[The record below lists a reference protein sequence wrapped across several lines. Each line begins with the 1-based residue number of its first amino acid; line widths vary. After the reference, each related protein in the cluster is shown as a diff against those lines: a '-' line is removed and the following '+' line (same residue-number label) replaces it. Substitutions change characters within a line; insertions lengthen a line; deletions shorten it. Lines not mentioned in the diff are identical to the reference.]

1 MGRGEAGDISGD
13 EAQSASVEDLQKR
26 LSTGPEGLTT
36 EEATRRLA
44 LAGYNEIPEREV
56 GPLRLF
62 LAYFWGPIPWMI
74 EAAIVLSAV
83 LGRLEDLFIILV
95 LLLVNAGI
103 GFWQEDKADNAIK
116 LLKQKLALQVRVLR
130 DGDWKVVP
138 ARELVPGDMIRLR
151 LGDIVPA
158 DAKIAGE
165 GYLVI
170 DESALTGESLP
181 VTKKAGE
188 IAYAGTVIRQGETEG
203 LVFATGTK
211 SFFGRTTGFV
221 GEAVTPSHFQKAVIK
236 IGDYLIALALALAAV
251 IILVALFRHESL
263 AETLQFAL
271 VLTVAA
277 IPAALP
283 AVLTTTLAVGAMALA
298 RREAIV
304 SRLVSIEEMAGVDVL
319 CVDKTGTLTR
329 NELTVAEV
337 VGFDGFSRDEV
348 LLLARLTSRQE
359 DNDPIDN
366 AVIARFQDTPGSET
380 DTAAIRVTEYTPFN
394 PVDKRAMATLERE
407 NGIRFMAAKGAP
419 QAIFALTGGG
429 GDDVEGRVAAFAGR
443 GYRTLG
449 VARADATG
457 VWRYAGLIALYD
469 PPRDDSA
476 ETIRKARTMG
486 LQIKLLTGDHI
497 AIAREIAAKLNL
509 GTGIAGASSLTE
521 VPEKEHSRIIEDSDG
536 FAEVYPEHK
545 YEIITALQE
554 AGHIVGMTG
563 DGVNDAP
570 ALKKA
575 DAGIAVAGA
584 TDAAKSAADIVLTLP
599 GISVIID
606 AVTESRKTFQRMS
619 NYAIYRIA
627 ETIRVVFFI
636 TASIIAFNFYPV
648 TALMIVLLALLNDFA
663 IMTIA
668 FDRVV
673 VPARPVRWDMRLL
686 LGISTIL
693 GIYGVFESFGLLY
706 LGKEV
711 LMLDPDV
718 LRSFIYLKLSVA
730 GHLAVFAARTQ
741 GPFWSVPPAAPLF
754 LAVVATQGVATLL
767 TVYGILL
774 PAMGWGLAAIVW
786 GYALAGFLL
795 LDVIKLGAYRLLE
808 HTGIVF
814 SR

>member
-1 MGRGEAGDISGD
+1 MGRREAGDISGD
-13 EAQSASVEDLQKR
+13 EAQSASVEELQKR

-36 EEATRRLA
+36 EEATRRLE

-56 GPLRLF
+56 GPLRRF

-103 GFWQEDKADNAIK
+103 GFWQEDRADNAIK
-116 LLKQKLALQVRVLR
+116 LLRQKLALQARVLR
-130 DGDWKVVP
+130 DGDWRIVP

-203 LVFATGTK
+203 LVFATGMK
-211 SFFGRTTGFV
+211 SFFGRTTGLV
-221 GEAVTPSHFQKAVIK
+221 GEATTPSHFQKAVIK
-236 IGDYLIALALALAAV
+236 IGDYLIALAVALAAV
-251 IILVALFRHESL
+251 IIIVALFRHESL

-337 VGFDGFSRDEV
+337 AGFDGFSEEEV
-348 LLLARLTSRQE
+348 LLLARLTSREE

-366 AVIARFQDTPGSET
+366 AVIARFRDVPGIGKEA
-380 DTAAIRVTEYTPFN
+380 AAIRVTEYTPFN
-394 PVDKRAMATLERE
+394 PVDKRAMATLETE
-407 NGIRFMAAKGAP
+407 NGTRFMAAKGAP
-419 QAIFALTGGG
+419 QAIFALTSGEGG
-429 GDDVEGRVAAFAGR
+429 DVEGRVAAFAGR

-476 ETIRKARTMG
+476 ETIRRARAMG
-486 LQIKLLTGDHI
+486 LSIKLLTGDHI

-509 GTGIAGASSLTE
+509 GARIVGASSLTQ
-521 VPEKEHSRIIEDSDG
+521 VSEKERSQVIEDSDG
-536 FAEVYPEHK
+536 FAGVYPEHK
-545 YEIITALQE
+545 YEIVAALQE

-673 VPARPVRWDMRLL
+673 VPAGPVRWDMRLL

-730 GHLAVFAARTQ
+730 GHLAVFAARTR

>member
-1 MGRGEAGDISGD
+1 MGREEIGDITDD
-13 EAQSASVEDLQKR
+13 EAKTASGEELLKR
-26 LSTGPEGLTT
+26 LSSGPRGLTA
-36 EEATRRLA
+36 EEARRRLE
-44 LAGYNEIPEREV
+44 LAGYNEIPEHEV
-56 GPLRLF
+56 GPLRRF

-83 LGRLEDLFIILV
+83 LGRLDDLVIILV

-103 GFWQEDKADNAIK
+103 GFWQEGRADNAIK
-116 LLKQKLALQVRVLR
+116 LLKQKLALRARALR
-130 DGDWKVVP
+130 DGDWKTLP

-151 LGDIVPA
+151 LGDVVPA

-188 IAYAGTVIRQGETEG
+188 IAYAGTIIRQGETEG
-203 LVFATGTK
+203 LVFATGMK
-211 SFFGRTTGFV
+211 SFFGRTTGLV

-236 IGDYLIALALALAAV
+236 IGDYLIALALALAVV
-251 IILVALFRHESL
+251 IILVALFRHESP

-329 NELTVAEV
+329 NELTVAEI
-337 VGFDGFSRDEV
+337 VGFDGFSEEEV
-348 LLLARLTSRQE
+348 LLLARLTSRKE

-366 AVIARFQDTPGSET
+366 AVIARFQDTPDIREE
-380 DTAAIRVTEYTPFN
+380 AASARVTEFIPFN
-394 PVDKRAMATLERE
+394 PVDKRAMATLEKRD
-407 NGIRFMAAKGAP
+407 GTRFMAAKGAP
-419 QAIFALTGGG
+419 QAISTLDGGG
-429 GDDVEGRVAAFAGR
+429 GAGVEDRVAAFAGR
-443 GYRTLG
+443 GYRTIG
-449 VARADATG
+449 VARGDAG
-457 VWRYAGLIALYD
+457 GRWRYAGLIALYD
-469 PPRDDSA
+469 PPREDSA
-476 ETIRKARTMG
+476 ETIGKAKAMG
-486 LQIKLLTGDHI
+486 LKIKLLTGDHI
-497 AIAREIAAKLNL
+497 AIAREIAGKLNL

-521 VPEKEHSRIIEDSDG
+521 VQAKERDQIIEDSDG

-545 YEIITALQE
+545 YEIVAALQE
-554 AGHIVGMTG
+554 TGHIVGMTG

-599 GISVIID
+599 GISVILD
-606 AVTESRKTFQRMS
+606 AVTESRKTFQRMM

-627 ETIRVVFFI
+627 ETIRVIFFI

-673 VPARPVRWDMRLL
+673 VPAGPVRWDMRVL

-693 GIYGVFESFGLLY
+693 GIYGVFGSFALLF

-730 GHLAVFAARTQ
+730 GHLTIFAARTR

-767 TVYGILL
+767 AVYGILL
-774 PAMGWGLAAIVW
+774 PAIGWGLAAIVW
-786 GYALAGFLL
+786 AYALASFLL
-795 LDVIKLGAYRLLE
+795 LDVVKLGAYRLLE

>member
-1 MGRGEAGDISGD
+1 MGRGNVADIADD
-13 EAQSASVEDLQKR
+13 EARSASVEELQRR
-26 LSTGPEGLTT
+26 LSTRPEGLTT
-36 EEATRRLA
+36 EEAARRLERT
-44 LAGYNEIPEREV
+44 GYNEIPEHEV
-56 GPLRLF
+56 GPLRRF

-74 EAAIVLSAV
+74 EAAIVLSAL
-83 LGRLEDLFIILV
+83 LGRLDDLLVILV

-103 GFWQEDKADNAIK
+103 GFWQEGRADNAIR
-116 LLKQKLALQVRVLR
+116 LLKQKLALKARVLR
-130 DGDWKVVP
+130 DSDWMNVP

-158 DAKIAGE
+158 DAKIAGQ
-165 GYLVI
+165 GYLVV

-181 VTKKAGE
+181 VTKKRGE
-188 IAYAGTVIRQGETEG
+188 VAYAGTVIRQGETEG
-203 LVFATGTK
+203 LVFATGLK
-211 SFFGRTTGFV
+211 SFFGRTTGLV
-221 GEAVTPSHFQKAVIK
+221 GEEVPPSHFQKAVIK
-236 IGDYLIALALALAAV
+236 IGDYLIALAVALAAV
-251 IILVALFRHESL
+251 ILIVALFRHESP

-304 SRLVSIEEMAGVDVL
+304 SRLVSIEEMAGVDIL

-337 VGFDGFSRDEV
+337 VGLEEFSEDEV
-348 LLLARLTSRQE
+348 LLLARLASREE

-366 AVIARFQDTPGSET
+366 AVIARFRDTGGKR
-380 DTAAIRVTEYTPFN
+380 DAAAVRVTEYIPFN
-394 PVDKRAMATLERE
+394 PVDKRAMATLEAE
-407 NGIRFMAAKGAP
+407 DGTQFMAAKGAP
-419 QAIFALTGGG
+419 QAILALVGGG
-429 GDDVEGRVAAFAGR
+429 GVDVEGPVAAFAGR

-457 VWRYAGLIALYD
+457 EWRYAGLIALYD

-476 ETIRKARTMG
+476 ETIKEAKAMG

-509 GTGIAGASSLTE
+509 GTRIAGASTLTE
-521 VPEKEHSRIIEDSDG
+521 VKEKERGQMIEDSDG
-536 FAEVYPEHK
+536 FAGVYPEHK
-545 YEIITALQE
+545 YEIVAALQE
-554 AGHIVGMTG
+554 GGHIVGMTG

-619 NYAIYRIA
+619 HYAIYRIA

-673 VPARPVRWDMRLL
+673 VPSGPVRWDMRTL

-711 LMLDPDV
+711 LMLDPEV
-718 LRSFIYLKLSVA
+718 LRSFVYLKLSVA
-730 GHLAVFAARTQ
+730 GHLAVFAARTR

-754 LAVVATQGVATLL
+754 LAVVVTQAVATLI
-767 TVYGILL
+767 TVYGILM
-774 PAMGWGLAAIVW
+774 PPMGWGLAAVVW
-786 GYALAGFLL
+786 VYALAGFFL
-795 LDVIKLGAYRLLE
+795 LDFIKLRAYSLLE

-814 SR
+814 NR

>member
-1 MGRGEAGDISGD
+1 MGGGNVADIADD
-13 EAQSASVEDLQKR
+13 EARSASVEELQTH
-26 LSTGPEGLTT
+26 LSTGPQGLTT
-36 EEATRRLA
+36 EEAARRLEHT
-44 LAGYNEIPEREV
+44 GYNEIPEHEV
-56 GPLRLF
+56 GLLRRF
-62 LAYFWGPIPWMI
+62 LMYFWGPIPWMI
-74 EAAIVLSAV
+74 EAAIVLSAL
-83 LGRLEDLFIILV
+83 LGRLDDLLVILV

-103 GFWQEDKADNAIK
+103 GFWQEGRADNAIK
-116 LLKQKLALQVRVLR
+116 LLKQRLALKARVLR
-130 DGDWKVVP
+130 DGDWRNVP

-158 DAKIAGE
+158 DAKIVGE
-165 GYLVI
+165 GYLVV

-181 VTKKAGE
+181 VTKKSGE

-211 SFFGRTTGFV
+211 SFFGRTTGLV

-236 IGDYLIALALALAAV
+236 IGDYLIALAVALAAV
-251 IILVALFRHESL
+251 ILIVGLFRHESL

-337 VGFDGFSRDEV
+337 VGFEEFSEDEI
-348 LLLARLTSRQE
+348 LLLAYLASREE

-366 AVIARFQDTPGSET
+366 AVIARFRDTPNGER
-380 DTAAIRVTEYTPFN
+380 DAAAVRVTEYTPFN
-394 PVDKRAMATLERE
+394 PVDKRAMATLEAE
-407 NGIRFMAAKGAP
+407 DGTRFMAAKGAP

-429 GDDVEGRVAAFAGR
+429 GVDVEGCVAAFAER

-457 VWRYAGLIALYD
+457 GWRYAGLIALYD

-476 ETIRKARTMG
+476 ETITEAKAMG

-509 GTGIAGASSLTE
+509 GERIAGASSFTG
-521 VPEKEHSRIIEDSDG
+521 VQEKERGQMIEDSDG
-536 FAEVYPEHK
+536 FAGVYPEHK
-545 YEIITALQE
+545 YEIVAALQE
-554 AGHIVGMTG
+554 SGHIVGMTG

-627 ETIRVVFFI
+627 ETIRVIFFI

-648 TALMIVLLALLNDFA
+648 TALMIVLLAL
-663 IMTIA
+663 
-668 FDRVV
+668 
-673 VPARPVRWDMRLL
+673 
-686 LGISTIL
+686 
-693 GIYGVFESFGLLY
+693 
-706 LGKEV
+706 
-711 LMLDPDV
+711 
-718 LRSFIYLKLSVA
+718 
-730 GHLAVFAARTQ
+730 
-741 GPFWSVPPAAPLF
+741 
-754 LAVVATQGVATLL
+754 
-767 TVYGILL
+767 
-774 PAMGWGLAAIVW
+774 
-786 GYALAGFLL
+786 
-795 LDVIKLGAYRLLE
+795 
-808 HTGIVF
+808 
-814 SR
+814 